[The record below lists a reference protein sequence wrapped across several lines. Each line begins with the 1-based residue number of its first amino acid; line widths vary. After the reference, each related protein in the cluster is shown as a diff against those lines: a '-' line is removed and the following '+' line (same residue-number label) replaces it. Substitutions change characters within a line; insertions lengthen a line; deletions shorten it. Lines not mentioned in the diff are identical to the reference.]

1 MTQKDIPN
9 CFLPVTQLSE
19 KLEKGGLSS
28 LELIEEYL
36 ERIRKHDRNL
46 GAFIDVYEEDSRK
59 AASASDMARA
69 SGHIIGPLQGIPVA
83 VKDIIDIEG
92 KITTGGS
99 MVWKDRRST
108 LTATLVRRMV
118 EAGMIV
124 LGKTH
129 TVEFAM
135 GSFGTNQHMG
145 SPKNPW
151 DLEEHRATGGSSAGT
166 AAAVAAGLSPW
177 GIGTDTGG
185 SVRIP
190 SAWCGLTGLKT
201 SVGRISTHG
210 VLPLSHTLDTPGPM
224 CRSVEDAAILYRI
237 LAGPDE
243 QDSRTVIHSVE
254 DPFPELKKGISG
266 IKLAR
271 VSDSELENVD
281 SENLEAYE
289 NSLKQLEKLGASIHR
304 VELPN
309 SFAEM
314 GAHVGQ
320 IIGAEGF
327 SYVGKF
333 TDDPSLPVDD
343 DVRPRI
349 GLGKNMSAR
358 DYLLLLRGQQQIKK
372 SFLEALDG
380 FDALITPTTA
390 QPALK
395 LVEIDQSGS
404 AAGFTRPVNL
414 IEHCA
419 LALPNGFSSN
429 GLPFSLQIVCAPYR
443 EALALRIGWAFQNAT
458 SWHLRYPR
466 DFH

>member
-46 GAFIDVYEEDSRK
+46 GAFIDVYEEEARK

-266 IKLAR
+266 FKLAR

-304 VELPN
+304 IELPN

-314 GAHVGQ
+314 GAHVAK

-333 TDDPSLPVDD
+333 TDDPSMPVDD

-349 GLGKNMSAR
+349 GLG
-358 DYLLLLRGQQQIKK
+358 
-372 SFLEALDG
+372 
-380 FDALITPTTA
+380 
-390 QPALK
+390 
-395 LVEIDQSGS
+395 
-404 AAGFTRPVNL
+404 
-414 IEHCA
+414 
-419 LALPNGFSSN
+419 
-429 GLPFSLQIVCAPYR
+429 
-443 EALALRIGWAFQNAT
+443 
-458 SWHLRYPR
+458 
-466 DFH
+466 